1 MKSIFLSDA
10 HLKYENSTGY
20 RNLLKFFD
28 SVKEDLDN
36 LFIVGDF
43 FDFWFC
49 RNYDIYPEFQVMIDK
64 LLELKNQGTNIYLFE
79 GNHDFFLDE
88 FFGNHGIHVFSDGAA
103 VDLDKKKVFVSH
115 GDTIDTTNKS
125 HLLLRGFLRSK
136 VFYMIQK
143 KLPSALLW
151 KIARISSKTS
161 KDHLARPPE
170 GLADKMKAFSMK
182 KFSEGFD
189 AVILG
194 HCHQPIIEH
203 YVIDGRKKTFS
214 VLGDW
219 ISHYSYILYDNGDFM
234 LTSYKS

>member
-1 MKSIFLSDA
+1 MKAIFLSDA
-10 HLKYENSTGY
+10 HLKYQESRGY
-20 RNLLKFFD
+20 RNLLGFFD
-28 SVKEDLDN
+28 SMMGSVSD

-49 RNYDIYPEFQVMIDK
+49 RNDAIYPEFQVMIDK

-88 FFGNHGIHVFSDGAA
+88 FFGNHGIYVFSDGAA

-125 HLLLRGFLRSK
+125 YLLLRRFLRSK
-136 VFYMIQK
+136 VFYVIQK
-143 KLPSALLW
+143 KLPSDLLW
-151 KIARISSKTS
+151 KIAGISSRTS
-161 KDHLARPPE
+161 RNHLPTPAE
-170 GLADKMKAFSMK
+170 ELADKMKAFSMK

-189 AVILG
+189 GVILG
-194 HCHQPIIEH
+194 HCHQPLIEH
-203 YVIDGRKKTFS
+203 YVIDGRKKTFA

-219 ISHYSYILYDNGDFM
+219 VSHYSYILYDNGEFM
-234 LTSYKS
+234 LASYRS

>member
-1 MKSIFLSDA
+1 MKAIFLSDA
-10 HLKYENSTGY
+10 HLKYQESRGY
-20 RNLLKFFD
+20 RNLLDFFD
-28 SVKEDLDN
+28 SMMGGVSD

-49 RNYDIYPEFQVMIDK
+49 RNDSIYLEFQVMIDK
-64 LLELKNQGTNIYLFE
+64 LLELKNRGTNIYLFE

-88 FFGNHGIHVFSDGAA
+88 FFGSHGIHVFSDEAA

-115 GDTIDTTNKS
+115 GDTIDTTNTS
-125 HLLLRGFLRSK
+125 YLLLRRFLRSK

-143 KLPSALLW
+143 KLPPDLLW

-161 KDHLARPPE
+161 RNHLARPPE
-170 GLADKMKAFSMK
+170 GLANKMKAFSMK

-203 YVIDGRKKTFS
+203 YMIDGRKKTFA

-234 LTSYKS
+234 LTSYNR

>member
-20 RNLLKFFD
+20 RNLLIFFD

-49 RNYDIYPEFQVMIDK
+49 RNDAIYPEFQVMIDK

-79 GNHDFFLDE
+79 GNHDFFLDD
-88 FFGNHGIHVFSDGAA
+88 FFGNSGVYVFSDEAA
-103 VDLDKKKVFVSH
+103 IDLDKKKVFVSH
-115 GDTIDTTNKS
+115 GDTIDTANKS
-125 HLLLRGFLRSK
+125 YLLLRGFLRSK

-143 KLPSALLW
+143 KLPPALLW

-161 KDHLARPPE
+161 RDHLSRPPE
-170 GLADKMKAFSMK
+170 GLVDKMRAFSMK

-203 YVIDGRKKTFS
+203 YVIDGREKTFA
-214 VLGDW
+214 VPGDW
-219 ISHYSYILYDNGDFM
+219 ISHYSYILYDNGDFK